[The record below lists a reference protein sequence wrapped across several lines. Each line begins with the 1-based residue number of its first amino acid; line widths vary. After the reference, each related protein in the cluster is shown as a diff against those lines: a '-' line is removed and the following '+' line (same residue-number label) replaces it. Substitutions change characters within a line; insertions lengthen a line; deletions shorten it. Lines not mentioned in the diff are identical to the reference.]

1 MHRTET
7 PTETVAPSLERHR
20 TASRLHRRNYRDRD
34 ADEKGPIIMSHGGRL
49 AAKALKA
56 AGVECVFTLS
66 GGHVMGIYDGCID
79 EGIRVVD
86 VRHEQAATH
95 AADAWARLNPGR
107 VGVAILTAG
116 PGVTDGVTGV
126 ANAWR
131 ANSPILVFGGQGPFN
146 NLRRGS
152 LQEMDHVSLMRP
164 ITKWADACY
173 ETSRIGEYIEA
184 GIRTAMSGV
193 PGPAFLEIPMDV
205 LHSPIDLDQITLPA
219 FRDYRVASTAP
230 AASICAAA
238 DLLRSARAP
247 MVMAGTALKWSE
259 GGPALRRFAEATHV
273 PVFTNGMGRGQLP
286 MNHPQFFNRS
296 RKQAL
301 AGADVVVL
309 AGTPLDFRMQY
320 GASIPADAKIVQLD
334 LDETLIGQNRSAT
347 VGLVGNLGAN
357 LDALLAELDG
367 AVDASDHSTS
377 LRAIEDA
384 ADAALAEQLDSDE
397 VPIDP
402 MRLCREIA
410 DFIATDD
417 DMIVIGDGGD
427 IVAQASK
434 VLKVPPNGTWMDPG
448 PLGTLG
454 VGMPF
459 ALAAQ
464 IANPDRRVMIIYG
477 DGSFGLNGFE
487 YDTAVRFGL
496 PIVGVVGNDAAW
508 GQMMRPQAMI
518 YGQDRLVATELSPT
532 RYDKVVEALGGHGEH
547 VTEPGEIAD
556 ALERAFA
563 SGRPALVNVEM
574 RKDVG
579 AMKGSTYV

>member
-1 MHRTET
+1 MT
-7 PTETVAPSLERHR
+7 
-20 TASRLHRRNYRDRD
+20 
-34 ADEKGPIIMSHGGRL
+34 HGGRL

-66 GGHVMGIYDGCID
+66 GGHVMAIYDGCLD
-79 EGIRVVD
+79 EGIEVVD
-86 VRHEQAATH
+86 VRHEQAAVH

-131 ANSPILVFGGQGPFN
+131 ANSPIIVFGGQGPFN
-146 NLRRGS
+146 NMRRGS
-152 LQEMDHVSLMRP
+152 LQEMDHVSVMRP

-173 ETSRIGEYIEA
+173 DTARIGEYVETA
-184 GIRTAMSGV
+184 IRHALSGV
-193 PGPAFLEIPMDV
+193 PGPSFLEIPMDILGAPV
-205 LHSPIDLDQITLPA
+205 DVDAITIPS
-219 FRDYRVASTAP
+219 FRDYRVASTA
-230 AASICAAA
+230 ADERIADAAA
-238 DLLRSARAP
+238 RIAAAERP

-259 GGPALRRFAEATHV
+259 GAAALRRFAEATNI

-296 RKQAL
+296 RKNAL
-301 AGADVVVL
+301 GEADVVVL
-309 AGTPLDFRMQY
+309 AGTPLDFRMRY
-320 GASIPADAKIVQLD
+320 GDSIPAGTTIVQLD
-334 LDETLIGQNRSAT
+334 LDETLIGQNRSAD

-357 LDALLAELDG
+357 LDALLAALDG
-367 AVDASDHSTS
+367 GVDASAWSAQ
-377 LRAIEDA
+377 LRAIEDEA
-384 ADAALAEQLDSDE
+384 EAALASQLDSDE

-410 DFIATDD
+410 DFVDTDD
-417 DMIVIGDGGD
+417 EMIVIGDGGD
-427 IVAQASK
+427 IVAQAAK
-434 VLKVPPNGTWMDPG
+434 VLRVPPNGTWMDPG

-464 IANPDRRVMIIYG
+464 KSFPDRKVLIVYG

-487 YDTAVRFGL
+487 FDTAVRFGL
-496 PIVGVVGNDAAW
+496 PIVGIVGNDAAW
-508 GQMMRPQAMI
+508 GQMLRPQAMI
-518 YGQDRLVATELSPT
+518 YGEDRLVATHLEYT

-547 VTEPGEIAD
+547 VTKPNEIGG

-563 SGRPALVNVEM
+563 SGKPALINVEM

-579 AMKGSTYV
+579 APKGSTYV